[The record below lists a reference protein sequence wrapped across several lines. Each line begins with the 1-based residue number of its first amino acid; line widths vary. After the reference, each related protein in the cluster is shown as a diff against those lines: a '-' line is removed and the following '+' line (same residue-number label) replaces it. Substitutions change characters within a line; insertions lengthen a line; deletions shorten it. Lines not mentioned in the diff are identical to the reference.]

1 MDAKFWADLVRTVFT
16 FSSNILQSILV
27 YIGIAGLFFFLFPS
41 WRGKM
46 KGWLEKAK
54 KYGVHIAWA
63 FILISV
69 VWGSYTIYDNKNVAW
84 ATTPE
89 LQASYLSNLN
99 IKMADLGST
108 GNPIISS
115 RVFENCEFYGPAVVI
130 IHDNCVGMVG
140 IAMLPGITMDTALIP
155 TTTANISGIFIFDNC
170 VFKGICKLNNVSI
183 IGSPEVIEKLKEKLR
198 QESE

>member
-1 MDAKFWADLVRTVFT
+1 MDAKFWADLVRNVFT
-16 FSSNILQSILV
+16 SSGNILQSILV
-27 YIGIAGLFFFLFPS
+27 YVGIAGLVFFLFPS
-41 WRGKM
+41 LGGKM

-54 KYGVHIAWA
+54 RYGVHIAWA

-69 VWGSYTIYDNKNVAW
+69 LMSSQAIYAQKSVTW
-84 ATTPE
+84 AITPE
-89 LQASYLSNLN
+89 LQASYLNNLN

-130 IHDNCVGMVG
+130 IHSNCVGELG
-140 IAMLPGITMDTALIP
+140 ITTLPGITMDTALIP
-155 TTTANISGIFIFDNC
+155 TTTANISGVFIFDNC